1 MLILCNLPAVS
12 SDCWKDIIEENVKA
26 VDRSWSRQSFLWIH
40 ILHSGYLAA
49 IVCGVSGSNPLKRTV
64 RARRIVSFLF
74 FPACDRAARGKC
86 RRPASAVVLGY
97 RWEKICL
104 LSKHSGYYSICWM
117 KSIYIMCLVIGLQ
130 NLLLPAVAGRCS
142 PGLHTA
148 NFNIIIQICL
158 IGVKLVSFIWW
169 THVKKKEWWGSA
181 NSNPPRFDH

>member
-74 FPACDRAARGKC
+74 FFQHAIGQRGENVVDQRAQWFLDIG
-86 RRPASAVVLGY
+86 
-97 RWEKICL
+97 EK
-104 LSKHSGYYSICWM
+104 KYAYSP
-117 KSIYIMCLVIGLQ
+117 
-130 NLLLPAVAGRCS
+130 NTVA
-142 PGLHTA
+142 T
-148 NFNIIIQICL
+148 I
-158 IGVKLVSFIWW
+158 
-169 THVKKKEWWGSA
+169 
-181 NSNPPRFDH
+181 RFAG